1 MLISAFQ
8 SREFLVIRTNIGD
21 DDDNPGKTLIPVSP
35 TSPPIILDP
44 AARGSTL
51 GKGIKVLPPK

>member
-21 DDDNPGKTLIPVSP
+21 DDDSPGKTLIPESP
-35 TSPPIILDP
+35 TSLP
-44 AARGSTL
+44 RGSTL

>member
-44 AARGSTL
+44 PPRGSTL